1 MRPPGLVIGLQ
12 NCLKKSFFSE
22 NNDLTMQCNRPQSK
36 NVCIFVQI
44 EKYLHFWGFRGCLSQ
59 IMTLVSNRKM
69 FAVGDSWQKMIFV
82 LFLEK
87 IFLKKIT
94 MVGGF

>member
-1 MRPPGLVIGLQ
+1 
-12 NCLKKSFFSE
+12 
-22 NNDLTMQCNRPQSK
+22 MQCNRPQSK

-59 IMTLVSNRKM
+59 IMTLVSGGLKSKNVCCGGLLAMPGNAR
-69 FAVGDSWQKMIFV
+69 IFV

-87 IFLKKIT
+87 IFLKKL
-94 MVGGF
+94 